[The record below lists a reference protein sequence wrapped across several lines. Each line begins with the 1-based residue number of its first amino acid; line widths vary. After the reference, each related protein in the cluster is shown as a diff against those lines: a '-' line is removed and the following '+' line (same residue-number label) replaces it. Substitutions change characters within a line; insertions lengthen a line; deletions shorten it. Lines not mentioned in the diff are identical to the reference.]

1 MRWGI
6 EKCSGILGTY
16 PKEELKFAF
25 MSVDIGKVSAEGIR
39 YKNIRYTCTKAIQ
52 EHWFE
57 KARNKNGKSS
67 AFDPRNMTFI
77 YIKDENTSGYLVCEM
92 DRTSAYYGKSLSEIE
107 YLQK

>member
-1 MRWGI
+1 M
-6 EKCSGILGTY
+6 EN
-16 PKEELKFAF
+16 P
-25 MSVDIGKVSAEGIR
+25 V
-39 YKNIRYTCTKAIQ
+39 
-52 EHWFE
+52 
-57 KARNKNGKSS
+57 

>member
-1 MRWGI
+1 
-6 EKCSGILGTY
+6 
-16 PKEELKFAF
+16 

-57 KARNKNGKSS
+57 KLEIKWKIQS
-67 AFDPRNMTFI
+67 FDPRNMTFI

>member
-1 MRWGI
+1 
-6 EKCSGILGTY
+6 
-16 PKEELKFAF
+16 

-57 KARNKNGKSS
+57 KA
-67 AFDPRNMTFI
+67 RNMTFI

-107 YLQK
+107 YYKNIKAE

>member
-1 MRWGI
+1 
-6 EKCSGILGTY
+6 
-16 PKEELKFAF
+16 